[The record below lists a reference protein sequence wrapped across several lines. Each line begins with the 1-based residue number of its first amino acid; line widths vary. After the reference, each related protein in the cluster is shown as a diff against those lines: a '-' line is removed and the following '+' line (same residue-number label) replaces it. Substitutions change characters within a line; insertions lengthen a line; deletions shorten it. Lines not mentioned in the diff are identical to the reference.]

1 MIRRMRPD
9 DLTPHAP
16 SLLEGDVGPRRKEVV
31 TSGQTQAEFV
41 HLGLRVACG
50 ALSPKPQGLRGI
62 FGQPYINLE
71 RYLDTTSFPQLHE
84 EVCLALAQIPVAYT
98 GGSHRSMQI
107 MPEGREHEA
116 HGDYGEVIRA
126 MTSEQFEVFRR
137 LADDPSAIGPD
148 ARSSFEFGEERAISL
163 SRRQMLWL
171 EVRFGV
177 YFPWKF
183 YVELIP
189 NRYWGDKSSA
199 EGKTFTRIA
208 RTFFP
213 KTIEFV
219 QSLPFQ
225 QIGRCNIMG
234 LQSFDHGTVHRDGDP
249 DEQDEPDHFITFVPG
264 GDKRLFLWDPVE
276 RREIFVDGRVYW
288 FNDFDYHGVGAAPDF
303 RYSIRVDGIFHDDF
317 LERLQVDVKAG
328 G

>member
-1 MIRRMRPD
+1 MRLD
-9 DLTPHAP
+9 DLTPEAP
-16 SLLEGDVGPRRKEVV
+16 PL
-31 TSGQTQAEFV
+31 
-41 HLGLRVACG
+41 
-50 ALSPKPQGLRGI
+50 PQGDLGTGRIEEGTSRQTDPRGVQGI
-62 FGQPYINLE
+62 FGQPFINLE
-71 RYLDTTSFPQLHE
+71 RYIDMTSFPLLHE
-84 EVCLALAQIPVAYT
+84 EVCLALAQIPMAYT
-98 GGSHRSMQI
+98 GGSHRSMRI
-107 MPEGREHEA
+107 MPDGREHEA
-116 HGDYGEVIRA
+116 YGDYGEVIRA

-137 LADDPSAIGPD
+137 LADDPSAIAPD
-148 ARSSFEFGEERAISL
+148 ARSTSEFGEERAISL

-189 NRYWGDKSSA
+189 NRYWTDKSNA

-234 LQSFDHGTVHRDGDP
+234 LQSFDHGTVHRDGEP

-264 GDKRLFLWDPVE
+264 GDKRLFLWDPVQ
-276 RREIFVDGRVYW
+276 RREVFIDSRVYW
-288 FNDFDYHGVGAAPDF
+288 FNDFDYHGVASAPYF

-317 LERLQVDVKAG
+317 LERLRDDAKAG
-328 G
+328 GSESR

>member
-1 MIRRMRPD
+1 MRPD
-9 DLTPHAP
+9 DLTPHAQ
-16 SLLEGDVGPRRKEVV
+16 SIVRNVVDSTQSTEV
-31 TSGQTQAEFV
+31 
-41 HLGLRVACG
+41 
-50 ALSPKPQGLRGI
+50 QGLRGI
-62 FGQPYINLE
+62 FGQPFINLE
-71 RYLDTTSFPQLHE
+71 PHVDMTSFPLLHE
-84 EVCLALAQIPVAYT
+84 EVCLALAQIPVGYT
-98 GGSHRSMQI
+98 GGSHRSMRI

-116 HGDYGEVIRA
+116 YVDYGEVIRG
-126 MTSEQFEVFRR
+126 MTSEQFDVFRR

-148 ARSSFEFGEERAISL
+148 ARNTSEFGEERAISL
-163 SRRQMLWL
+163 SRRQMSWL

-189 NRYWGDKSSA
+189 NRYWSDKSNA

-234 LQSFDHGTVHRDGDP
+234 LQSFDHGTVHRDGEP

-264 GDKRLFLWDPVE
+264 GDKRLFLWDPVA
-276 RREIFVDGRVYW
+276 RREVFVDKRVYW
-288 FNDFDYHGVGAAPDF
+288 FNDFDYHGVESAPHF
-303 RYSIRVDGIFHDDF
+303 RYSIRVDGIFKDDF
-317 LERLQVDVKAG
+317 LEKLQNDVQAG
-328 G
+328 VWGAGRQRRPEAPNVQREIEST

>member
-1 MIRRMRPD
+1 MIRRMRLD
-9 DLTPHAP
+9 DLTPEAP
-16 SLLEGDVGPRRKEVV
+16 SLPHGDIGTGTNEAR
-31 TSGQTQAEFV
+31 TSRQTDSRGV
-41 HLGLRVACG
+41 
-50 ALSPKPQGLRGI
+50 RGI
-62 FGQPYINLE
+62 FGQPFINLE
-71 RYLDTTSFPQLHE
+71 PYIDMKSFPLLHE
-84 EVCLALAQIPVAYT
+84 EVCLALAQIPMAYT
-98 GGSHRSMQI
+98 GGSHRSMRI

-116 HGDYGEVIRA
+116 YGDYGEVIRA
-126 MTSEQFEVFRR
+126 MTSEQFDVFRR
-137 LADDPSAIGPD
+137 LADDPSAIAPD
-148 ARSSFEFGEERAISL
+148 ARSTSEFGEERAISL

-189 NRYWGDKSSA
+189 NRYWSDKSNA
-199 EGKTFTRIA
+199 EGKTFTRMA

-234 LQSFDHGTVHRDGDP
+234 LQSFDHGTVHRDGEP

-264 GDKRLFLWDPVE
+264 GDKRLFLWDPVQ
-276 RREIFVDGRVYW
+276 RREVFIDSRVYW
-288 FNDFDYHGVGAAPDF
+288 FNDFDYHGVASAPFF

-317 LERLQVDVKAG
+317 LERLRDDAKAG
-328 G
+328 GSESR

>member
-1 MIRRMRPD
+1 
-9 DLTPHAP
+9 
-16 SLLEGDVGPRRKEVV
+16 
-31 TSGQTQAEFV
+31 
-41 HLGLRVACG
+41 
-50 ALSPKPQGLRGI
+50 LRGI
-62 FGQPYINLE
+62 FGQPFINLE
-71 RYLDTTSFPQLHE
+71 RYIDTTSFALLHE
-84 EVCLALAQIPVAYT
+84 EVCLALAQIPVGYT

-116 HGDYGEVIRA
+116 YVDYGEVIRS
-126 MTSEQFEVFRR
+126 MTSEQFDVFRR

-148 ARSSFEFGEERAISL
+148 ARDSFEFGEERAISL
-163 SRRQMLWL
+163 SRRQMSWL

-189 NRYWGDKSSA
+189 NRYWGDKSTA

-249 DEQDEPDHFITFVPG
+249 DEQDQPDHFITFVPG

-276 RREIFVDGRVYW
+276 RREIHVDGRVYW
-288 FNDFDYHGVGAAPDF
+288 FNDFDYHGVESAPFF

-317 LERLQVDVKAG
+317 FKQLHGDVMAG
-328 G
+328 S

>member
-1 MIRRMRPD
+1 MRRD
-9 DLTPHAP
+9 DPTPHAP
-16 SLLEGDVGPRRKEVV
+16 RPTKV
-31 TSGQTQAEFV
+31 
-41 HLGLRVACG
+41 
-50 ALSPKPQGLRGI
+50 QGLRGI
-62 FGQPYINLE
+62 FGQPFINLE
-71 RYLDTTSFPQLHE
+71 RYIDTTSFPLLHE
-84 EVCLALAQIPVAYT
+84 EVCLALAQIPVGYT

-116 HGDYGEVIRA
+116 YGDYGEVIRT
-126 MTSEQFEVFRR
+126 MTSEQFEVFRA
-137 LADDPSAIGPD
+137 LADNPSAIAPD
-148 ARSSFEFGEERAISL
+148 ARSTFEFGEERAISL
-163 SRRQMLWL
+163 SRRQMVWL

-213 KTIEFV
+213 KMIEFV

-234 LQSFDHGTVHRDGDP
+234 LQSFDHGTVHRDGEP

-276 RREIFVDGRVYW
+276 CKEVFVDGRVYW
-288 FNDFDYHGVGAAPDF
+288 FNDFDYHGVGSAPHF

-317 LERLQVDVKAG
+317 LERLHDDVKAEG
-328 G
+328 RQST

>member
-1 MIRRMRPD
+1 MRCD
-9 DLTPHAP
+9 DPTAHIPPVPESEHDRGRNVAGV
-16 SLLEGDVGPRRKEVV
+16 SR
-31 TSGQTQAEFV
+31 QTK
-41 HLGLRVACG
+41 H
-50 ALSPKPQGLRGI
+50 QGIKGI
-62 FGQPYINLE
+62 FGQPFVNLE
-71 RYLDTTSFPQLHE
+71 RFIDMTAFPSLHD
-84 EVCLALAQIPVAYT
+84 EVCLALAQIPVGYT
-98 GGSHRSMQI
+98 GGSHRSMRI
-107 MPEGREHEA
+107 MPAGREHEA

-148 ARSSFEFGEERAISL
+148 ARDAFEFGEERAISL

-189 NRYWGDKSSA
+189 NRYWGDKSSS

-234 LQSFDHGTVHRDGDP
+234 LQSFDHGTVHRDGEP

-264 GDKRLFLWDPVE
+264 GEKRLFLWDPEE
-276 RREIFVDGRVYW
+276 RREIFVDGRVFW
-288 FNDFDYHGVGAAPDF
+288 FNDFDYHGVDSAPHF
-303 RYSIRVDGIFHDDF
+303 RYSIRVDGVFQDDF
-317 LERLQVDVKAG
+317 LKRLHDDVKAG

>member
-1 MIRRMRPD
+1 MIRRMHLDDPTSRP
-9 DLTPHAP
+9 T
-16 SLLEGDVGPRRKEVV
+16 EV
-31 TSGQTQAEFV
+31 
-41 HLGLRVACG
+41 
-50 ALSPKPQGLRGI
+50 QGVRGI
-62 FGQPYINLE
+62 FGRPFINLE
-71 RYLDTTSFPQLHE
+71 RYIDTTSFPLLHE
-84 EVCLALAQIPVAYT
+84 EVCLALAQIPVGYT
-98 GGSHRSMQI
+98 GGCHRSMRI

-116 HGDYGEVIRA
+116 YVDYADVIRA
-126 MTSEQFEVFRR
+126 MTPEQFDVFRR
-137 LADDPSAIGPD
+137 LADDPNAIAPD
-148 ARSSFEFGEERAISL
+148 ARDTLEFGEERAIPL

-189 NRYWGDKSSA
+189 NRYWGDKSNA
-199 EGKTFTRIA
+199 EGKAFTRIA

-219 QSLPFQ
+219 HSLPFQ

-234 LQSFDHGTVHRDGDP
+234 LQSFDHGTVHRDGEP

-264 GDKRLFLWDPVE
+264 GDKRLYLWDPVQ
-276 RREIFVDGRVYW
+276 RREIFVDGRAYW
-288 FNDFDYHGVGAAPDF
+288 FNDFDYHGVESAPFF
-303 RYSIRVDGIFHDDF
+303 RYSIRVDGIFHEDF
-317 LERLQVDVKAG
+317 LERLHDDVKAG

>member
-1 MIRRMRPD
+1 MHRD
-9 DLTPHAP
+9 DPTLHTPP
-16 SLLEGDVGPRRKEVV
+16 L
-31 TSGQTQAEFV
+31 
-41 HLGLRVACG
+41 
-50 ALSPKPQGLRGI
+50 LRGEGGPLRQTATQGVRGL
-62 FGQPYINLE
+62 FGQPFINLE
-71 RYLDTTSFPQLHE
+71 RYIDTTSFPVLHE
-84 EVCLALAQIPVAYT
+84 EVCLALAQIPVGYT

-116 HGDYGEVIRA
+116 YGDYGEVIRA
-126 MTSEQFEVFRR
+126 MTEEQFEEFRR
-137 LADDPSAIGPD
+137 LADDPNAIPRD
-148 ARSSFEFGEERAISL
+148 ARSTSEFGEERAISL
-163 SRRQMLWL
+163 SRRQMMWL

-189 NRYWGDKSSA
+189 NRYWSDKSNA

-249 DEQDEPDHFITFVPG
+249 DEQDEPDHFISFVPG
-264 GDKRLFLWDPVE
+264 GEKRLFLWDAVE
-276 RREIFVDGRVYW
+276 RREIFVNGRVYW
-288 FNDFDYHGVGAAPDF
+288 FNDFDYHGVQSAPHF
-303 RYSIRVDGIFHDDF
+303 RYSIRVDGIFQEDF
-317 LERLQVDVKAG
+317 LEKVQLDVKAG
-328 G
+328 GSAST